1 MILDADRISVCPRD
15 DENLSSVWF
24 YDSKQDYVLSLSRFV
39 DEQDGTIE
47 VMVRDQINQRAES
60 LRVTLGIGD
69 LHVELPPG
77 LAAALD
83 GNRDYT
89 VRFSSNDERLRGIE
103 DALRNIFGGRPG
115 LTVERTASDPPR

>member
-1 MILDADRISVCPRD
+1 
-15 DENLSSVWF
+15 
-24 YDSKQDYVLSLSRFV
+24 
-39 DEQDGTIE
+39 
-47 VMVRDQINQRAES
+47 MVRDQINQRAES